1 MDNQVEKD
9 TRVQDINEAANQAYI
24 DDVAVSMQRG
34 SVPAIMQ
41 HAQSDIS
48 QAQADRDAAVRSM
61 EELQALNVMNN
72 QPLMEED
79 MKDPFSMDAE
89 QNLNDAPTDSHSVG
103 AENGYHQ
110 KQQKPNRF
118 TRTLRRVTS
127 PLKKA
132 DAFIQAQKQSII
144 QRQIDYREG
153 LISVQQD
160 KLQREQARMNKIV
173 EKQQAKEAKRQ
184 AFKQSIQNSG
194 ENLKS
199 TIQNG
204 FSRTGNFVKQAVEK
218 GRGIPRFT
226 SNVVNDV
233 KDGVNE
239 SKAFVRDTRERARE
253 GAQSVRERATG
264 RRAPE
269 LTDDVVVNR
278 MADRLKEKHVE
289 RTHFNRIMK
298 DVHGKDVGYR
308 SLEVASTEENAHEAN
323 YMAHLETQEFVRTKP
338 DASMSVEHNSAY
350 YQYMLDMTS
359 EKALSSTDGQMDDHE
374 YRDRAKELYEMLLEE
389 KSETQSK
396 KELNEKLMDSYQT
409 SYPSKRLHLYLA
421 KNPSLTGIDDGLTGP
436 SVEEDMD
443 VSWQYSSDGNEYD
456 VDVSEIEAYDTQVK
470 ADPAAEIR
478 EKTINKEFNDVPMDH
493 AGYVDTNRESS
504 KVVHLET
511 ARMQKEGSV
520 SAVASGKPTSVHSR
534 DMLKGVFRTEHLHS
548 KNAIQQ
554 HKQAEQLSL
563 NLGKLDGPEGP

>member
-89 QNLNDAPTDSHSVG
+89 QNLNDAPTASHSVG
-103 AENGYHQ
+103 DDNGYHQ

-132 DAFIQAQKQSII
+132 DAFIQAQKQAII

-173 EKQQAKEAKRQ
+173 EKQQTKEAKRQ
-184 AFKQSIQNSG
+184 AFKQSIQKSG

-269 LTDDVVVNR
+269 LTDDVVVDR
-278 MADRLKEKHVE
+278 MADR
-289 RTHFNRIMK
+289 
-298 DVHGKDVGYR
+298 
-308 SLEVASTEENAHEAN
+308 
-323 YMAHLETQEFVRTKP
+323 
-338 DASMSVEHNSAY
+338 
-350 YQYMLDMTS
+350 
-359 EKALSSTDGQMDDHE
+359 
-374 YRDRAKELYEMLLEE
+374 
-389 KSETQSK
+389 
-396 KELNEKLMDSYQT
+396 
-409 SYPSKRLHLYLA
+409 
-421 KNPSLTGIDDGLTGP
+421 
-436 SVEEDMD
+436 
-443 VSWQYSSDGNEYD
+443 
-456 VDVSEIEAYDTQVK
+456 
-470 ADPAAEIR
+470 
-478 EKTINKEFNDVPMDH
+478 KTIIII
-493 AGYVDTNRESS
+493 AGRKCRLPAT
-504 KVVHLET
+504 T
-511 ARMQKEGSV
+511 
-520 SAVASGKPTSVHSR
+520 
-534 DMLKGVFRTEHLHS
+534 
-548 KNAIQQ
+548 
-554 HKQAEQLSL
+554 
-563 NLGKLDGPEGP
+563 